1 MASSKA
7 MGLHIY
13 EWGRFQLQHTSESSS
28 FLEHGSKLIDSW
40 SYILT
45 LPAEWRFYRSQRSW
59 RISVGCILFILL
71 RSDLNPSEW
80 VQALTFVLLNRY
92 ISIATLTVSNVGYF
106 GTFSSTECGRYYIVA
121 PVLKGQGASF
131 PQTFRF
137 AKATHSLSNND
148 LSGDLGTQ
156 VRIRWKML
164 GTGSGNFY
172 CPGHIIFPVG
182 HAGWSGHYWFFFL
195 LSRLCVWATTI
206 KSNPDQNFR
215 VRWKDLRTYSIA
227 VVGSIFRSTS
237 LN

>member
-1 MASSKA
+1 M
-7 MGLHIY
+7 
-13 EWGRFQLQHTSESSS
+13 
-28 FLEHGSKLIDSW
+28 
-40 SYILT
+40 
-45 LPAEWRFYRSQRSW
+45 
-59 RISVGCILFILL
+59 FILL

-156 VRIRWKML
+156 VRIR
-164 GTGSGNFY
+164 
-172 CPGHIIFPVG
+172 
-182 HAGWSGHYWFFFL
+182 
-195 LSRLCVWATTI
+195 
-206 KSNPDQNFR
+206 
-215 VRWKDLRTYSIA
+215 
-227 VVGSIFRSTS
+227 
-237 LN
+237 